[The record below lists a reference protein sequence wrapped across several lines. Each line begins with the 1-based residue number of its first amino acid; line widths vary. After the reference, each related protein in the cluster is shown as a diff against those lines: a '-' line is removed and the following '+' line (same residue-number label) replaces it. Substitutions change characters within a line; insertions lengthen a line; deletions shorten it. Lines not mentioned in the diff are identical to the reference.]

1 MNILQQLQA
10 ERERTQKHLSNMTRL
25 YNKKYMQ
32 KNVKN
37 EAADALLMD
46 IKYMEGYLDAINNA
60 LLIVEP
66 IPF

>member
-1 MNILQQLQA
+1 MDILQQLQA
-10 ERERTQKHLSNMTRL
+10 EKERTQKHLSNMIRL

-37 EAADALLMD
+37 EAADVLLMD

-60 LLIVEP
+60 LLVVEP

>member
-1 MNILQQLQA
+1 
-10 ERERTQKHLSNMTRL
+10 MTRL

-37 EAADALLMD
+37 EAADDLLMD

-60 LLIVEP
+60 LLVVEP